1 MEVAI
6 LFNLQFQWKKNGTE
20 TKSYLMKAL
29 TLQPETTDEERTR
42 QCILFQTWLKFSF
55 PFEQNEKVG
64 ILFCQIFD
72 FA

>member
-1 MEVAI
+1 
-6 LFNLQFQWKKNGTE
+6 
-20 TKSYLMKAL
+20 MKAL
-29 TLQPETTDEERTR
+29 TLQPETTDMERTR